1 MKRILTVFTILSIF
15 FITSCQ
21 SDLPLQ
27 VESLEQAAI
36 EEGRIANTYL
46 VMFSSNYLTPLL
58 ELGLQFGTR
67 EEKRLYAENYRSQMI
82 ASIQAFM
89 KEKSISQNDVIY
101 YYTSTVTGF
110 AAVMNTETA
119 EKLRQD
125 NRVVSVENDK
135 VEKLPEYTIESV
147 EEGSMRAQSTPC
159 GITNAGGFADGSTK
173 TTWIWIIDS
182 GADTD
187 HPDLNVNVTSPYA
200 TYLTGGS
207 LEDCLGHGTHVAGTA
222 AAKNNTEGVVG
233 VSAGAVIV
241 PVRIFGCTGST
252 STSTVVA
259 GIDHVGT
266 YNIAGDAVN
275 LSVGGYYGSSCA
287 TSYSGKTALEN
298 LSADG
303 SFVSIAAGNN
313 YGAFASNYAPA
324 CINAT
329 NICTVASM
337 TCGKAWSSFSNKGKP
352 PVDWIATGSSVYSTY
367 LSGGYA
373 TLSGTS
379 MAAPTVAGVCHA
391 RNALPV
397 SGGTVT
403 KSSVTYN
410 IAVR

>member
-1 MKRILTVFTILSIF
+1 MKKILLACSAFSLL

-21 SDLPLQ
+21 SDLTQ
-27 VESLEQAAI
+27 QADNMEQDVLD
-36 EEGRIANTYL
+36 EGRIANTYI
-46 VMFSSNYLTPLL
+46 VTFSSNYLTPLL
-58 ELGLQFGTR
+58 ELGMQFSSR
-67 EEKRLYAENYRSQMI
+67 EEKKVYAENYRNQMI
-82 ASIQAFM
+82 TSMQAFM
-89 KEKSISQNDVIY
+89 KEKNINQNDVIY

-110 AAVMNTETA
+110 AATMSADAA
-119 EKLRQD
+119 EKLRHD
-125 NRVVSVENDK
+125 SRVVAVENDRE
-135 VEKLPEYTIESV
+135 EKLPEYTIESV
-147 EEGSMRAQSTPC
+147 EEGSSRAQTTPC
-159 GITNAGGFADGSTK
+159 GITNAGGAVDGSTK

-187 HPDLNVNVTSPYA
+187 HPDLNVNTSSPYA

-207 LEDCLGHGTHVAGTA
+207 LEDCLGHGTHVAGIA
-222 AAKNNTEGVVG
+222 AAKNNTEGVIG

-275 LSVGGYYGSSCA
+275 LSVGGYFGPSCS
-287 TSYSGKTALEN
+287 TSYSGKTSLEN

-313 YGAFASNYAPA
+313 YGASASNYAPA

-391 RNALPV
+391 RGALPV
-397 SGGTVT
+397 SGGTVVKT
-403 KSSVTYN
+403 GVTYN